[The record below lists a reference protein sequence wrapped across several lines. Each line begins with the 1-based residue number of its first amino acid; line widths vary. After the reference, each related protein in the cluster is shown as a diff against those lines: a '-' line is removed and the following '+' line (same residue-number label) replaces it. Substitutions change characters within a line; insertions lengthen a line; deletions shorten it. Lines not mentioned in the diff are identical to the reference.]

1 MLVGSASH
9 HGMEAHAAKRAKLS
23 RSVRFADASDL
34 EEVFNYD
41 EDESPNT
48 HGVLA
53 TPGAAP
59 GDDEADASGAARSG
73 GGLFVSL
80 QTVTTTKKRPLF
92 GVPGQSIAAG
102 AGTGQW
108 GALQRASD
116 AAGAVGGEPEFEFF
130 CDHCDETIE
139 DGEVRFECRVCAGEW
154 CLCTECHALS
164 TAAAAASLGAG
175 RPSSSG
181 GPAPHPHLLSPNSGP
196 QHINVELVS
205 VGRTPQLAH

>member
-1 MLVGSASH
+1 M
-9 HGMEAHAAKRAKLS
+9 
-23 RSVRFADASDL
+23 
-34 EEVFNYD
+34 
-41 EDESPNT
+41 
-48 HGVLA
+48 
-53 TPGAAP
+53 
-59 GDDEADASGAARSG
+59 

-92 GVPGQSIAAG
+92 GVPGPSIAAG

-116 AAGAVGGEPEFEFF
+116 AAGAVGGAPEYEFF

-164 TAAAAASLGAG
+164 IGGAL
-175 RPSSSG
+175 PSSSG
-181 GPAPHPHLLSPNSGP
+181 TSSGPAPHPHLLSPNSGP
-196 QHINVELVS
+196 QHINVELV
-205 VGRTPQLAH
+205 GA

>member
-1 MLVGSASH
+1 MAEHV
-9 HGMEAHAAKRAKLS
+9 AKRPKLS
-23 RSVRFADASDL
+23 RSVRFADANDL
-34 EEVFNYD
+34 EEIFSYG
-41 EDESPNT
+41 EDVAST
-48 HGVLA
+48 RHA
-53 TPGAAP
+53 TARRGARRRGGHVRRRRAV
-59 GDDEADASGAARSG
+59 G

-92 GVPGQSIAAG
+92 APGQAG
-102 AGTGQW
+102 ARDPAAGTGQW

-116 AAGAVGGEPEFEFF
+116 AAGAVGGAPEYEFF

>member
-1 MLVGSASH
+1 MAEHV
-9 HGMEAHAAKRAKLS
+9 AKRPKLS
-23 RSVRFADASDL
+23 RSVRFADANDL
-34 EEVFNYD
+34 EEIFSYD
-41 EDESPNT
+41 EDASPST
-48 HGVLA
+48 RGML
-53 TPGAAP
+53 AAP
-59 GDDEADASGAARSG
+59 DAVPDDEADTSGGAARSG

-92 GVPGQSIAAG
+92 GLPGQSVAPRDPA